1 MSIMPIALSV
11 ERNLDWS
18 VTVETTLRNT
28 NKQKEIQKRIVI

>member
-1 MSIMPIALSV
+1 MPIALSV

-28 NKQKEIQKRIVI
+28 KKQKEIQKRIVI